1 MREAPCPYSKS
12 FVFFKCGSYL
22 ARAEQGGGESFCFCP
37 LPGLSPGGP
46 GALGGG
52 GAPLPEAK
60 EKCMFA
66 LTHLKKKVQQKDWQ
80 LKFKLNF
87 LPNTMKFPLT
97 QLPHMYLYNE
107 TVYRSIIFIYTLRNC
122 PYCHGVFSFQFLNG
136 EE

>member
-52 GAPLPEAK
+52 GGHHCLRQRRNVCLPS
-60 EKCMFA
+60 
-66 LTHLKKKVQQKDWQ
+66 L
-80 LKFKLNF
+80 
-87 LPNTMKFPLT
+87 
-97 QLPHMYLYNE
+97 
-107 TVYRSIIFIYTLRNC
+107 I
-122 PYCHGVFSFQFLNG
+122 
-136 EE
+136 

>member
-1 MREAPCPYSKS
+1 
-12 FVFFKCGSYL
+12 
-22 ARAEQGGGESFCFCP
+22 
-37 LPGLSPGGP
+37 
-46 GALGGG
+46 
-52 GAPLPEAK
+52 
-60 EKCMFA
+60 MFA